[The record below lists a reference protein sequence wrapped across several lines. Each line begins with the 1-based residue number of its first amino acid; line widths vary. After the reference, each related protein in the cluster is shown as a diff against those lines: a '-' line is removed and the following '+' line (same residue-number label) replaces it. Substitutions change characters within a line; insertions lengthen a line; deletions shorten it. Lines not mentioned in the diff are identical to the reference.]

1 MSYQKITQATIA
13 TTLNNSDYIFVMA
26 GGTLKRITLDNLR
39 AMMEENQQQFL
50 DENAFYIEENT
61 AASKGSAYC
70 ETGGSS
76 LMRQIW
82 LSKICAKIGRAH
94 V

>member
-13 TTLNNSDYIFVMA
+13 TTLSNSDYIFVMA

-50 DENAFYIEENT
+50 DENAFYIEVEPCLT
-61 AASKGSAYC
+61 
-70 ETGGSS
+70 
-76 LMRQIW
+76 
-82 LSKICAKIGRAH
+82 
-94 V
+94 